1 MKTSNKDL
9 SSLADTT
16 KDATTA
22 KLTDQIDQIDD
33 VQNVNSEESS
43 HPMAL
48 IIEDDISSE
57 INVVSELKKVNFLYK
72 TATTVKEGIDI
83 YKSLDKQGIK
93 IDVLFLDIVLKDKS
107 SGIEFLKMIR
117 ANHWMENTFIIV
129 MSSLDD
135 EKLINECYKYKI
147 KNFLKKPI
155 KKKKFKIEERK
166 IFNYLKKM
174 RCPIEGYSIVKL
186 LDIVFKISR

>member
-33 VQNVNSEESS
+33 VQNVDSEESS

-57 INVVSELKKVNFLYK
+57 VNVVSELKKGK
-72 TATTVKEGIDI
+72 
-83 YKSLDKQGIK
+83 
-93 IDVLFLDIVLKDKS
+93 LFIQNSNNSKRRNRY
-107 SGIEFLKMIR
+107 I
-117 ANHWMENTFIIV
+117 
-129 MSSLDD
+129 
-135 EKLINECYKYKI
+135 
-147 KNFLKKPI
+147 
-155 KKKKFKIEERK
+155 
-166 IFNYLKKM
+166 
-174 RCPIEGYSIVKL
+174 
-186 LDIVFKISR
+186 